1 MNQTFKAVYFI
12 LKTFSTN
19 DYLSHYKSFTAE
31 NFENSSLPKSLVITG
46 HRRWSHKRL
55 CPLRPPVAPDGGPVS
70 RVLGQHRQIV
80 PAIMGS

>member
-12 LKTFSTN
+12 LKTCSTN

-46 HRRWSHKRL
+46 HRSVGGVHTKDSVLFVLRL
-55 CPLRPPVAPDGGPVS
+55 LLMVAP
-70 RVLGQHRQIV
+70 
-80 PAIMGS
+80 